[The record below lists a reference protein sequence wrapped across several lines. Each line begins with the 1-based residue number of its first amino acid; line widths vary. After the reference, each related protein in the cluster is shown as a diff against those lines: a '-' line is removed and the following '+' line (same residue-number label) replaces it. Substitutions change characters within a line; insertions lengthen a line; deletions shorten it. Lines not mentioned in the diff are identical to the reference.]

1 MSTVC
6 DWGAD
11 TAARERWRFPAVTAS
26 KVVGGL
32 LDCVGGTIAFAR
44 NGQVFAE
51 REPANYLYEIRSGC
65 VRTYSVLSDGRRQI
79 GSFYFPGDYLG
90 LEAADTHAMSAEAV
104 TACRARFIRREP
116 LQVSAAGNQ
125 VLANQLL
132 VLTTIE
138 LQRTQAHMMLLLKNA
153 TERVAGFLME
163 IFTREGMPHEVRL
176 SMNRQDIA
184 DYLGVTIETVSR
196 MLSRLERAAIISM
209 PTARRVV
216 MMDLSALAL
225 LT

>member
-1 MSTVC
+1 
-6 DWGAD
+6 
-11 TAARERWRFPAVTAS
+11 
-26 KVVGGL
+26 
-32 LDCVGGTIAFAR
+32 
-44 NGQVFAE
+44 
-51 REPANYLYEIRSGC
+51 
-65 VRTYSVLSDGRRQI
+65 
-79 GSFYFPGDYLG
+79 
-90 LEAADTHAMSAEAV
+90 
-104 TACRARFIRREP
+104 
-116 LQVSAAGNQ
+116 
-125 VLANQLL
+125 
-132 VLTTIE
+132 
-138 LQRTQAHMMLLLKNA
+138 MLLLKNA